1 MSTSDNKR
9 ARSASPA
16 SRRGIKRLRAELDFE
31 DYGAQGGNF
40 WFIAEEHFKMKTFK
54 DAIESH
60 CEEVCEYKTAVGP
73 LVVFSKT
80 ACDLV
85 ARALEQNSPLQDE
98 DEDKSQSLEDRE
110 IAVLAY
116 DEVFTMY
123 YYASIGMDIFYEDDG
138 RALCLCLPA
147 DFSEDWLGILLYD
160 LAARLYKIKRDEFE
174 ADAASFAD
182 AVSSDDA
189 A

>member
-16 SRRGIKRLRAELDFE
+16 SSRRGTKRLRAELIFE
-31 DYGAQGGNF
+31 DYGAQEANF

-98 DEDKSQSLEDRE
+98 DEDKSRSLEDRE

-174 ADAASFAD
+174 AD
-182 AVSSDDA
+182 VGSSDDA